1 LTVRKILA
9 QNRHQKICGLT
20 MKCTQCGNDLKS
32 DALFCASCGT
42 RVSASA
48 TPPPALKESLPSA
61 AFIEGKKTMSAKAKS
76 AYAGVGIILLIGMAI
91 VFVKSLPGGDHP
103 VIKNQPTVADAQSY
117 DGIKLTM
124 SPVSSK
130 VENGFIVIALSDVLE
145 KKMVGFTY
153 EGKTK
158 TVDLMAYINPQGK
171 LVTSIAMCD
180 PCNSKSFHTES
191 QELVCD
197 NCGTRWNFTNLEGIS
212 GTCMKYP
219 PDPIPSEIV
228 AGEIRISQKVVED
241 WKLRI

>member
-1 LTVRKILA
+1 
-9 QNRHQKICGLT
+9 
-20 MKCTQCGNDLKS
+20 MKCSQCGHDLKGG
-32 DALFCASCGT
+32 ALFCPSCGT
-42 RVSASA
+42 KVA
-48 TPPPALKESLPSA
+48 TDHLPPTTPNDTLPSA
-61 AFIEGKKTMSAKAKS
+61 AYVEGKRTMGLRAKASYS
-76 AYAGVGIILLIGMAI
+76 ALGLLLLLGMAI
-91 VFVKSLPGGDHP
+91 VFVKNLPGGDHP

-124 SPVSSK
+124 SPVPSK

-145 KKMVGFTY
+145 KRMVGFTY

-180 PCNSKSFHTES
+180 PCNSKSFHSES

-197 NCGTRWNFTNLEGIS
+197 NCGTRWSFTNLEGIS

-228 AGEIRISQKVVED
+228 AGEIRISQKIVED

>member
-1 LTVRKILA
+1 
-9 QNRHQKICGLT
+9 
-20 MKCTQCGNDLKS
+20 MKCSQCGNELKS
-32 DALFCASCGT
+32 DALFCPSCGT
-42 RVSASA
+42 KIAARPTPSA
-48 TPPPALKESLPSA
+48 PPKPSLPSA
-61 AFIEGKKTMSAKAKS
+61 AYVEGKRTMTGKAKT
-76 AYAGVGIILLIGMAI
+76 AYAALGLLLLVGMAI

-103 VIKNQPTVADAQSY
+103 IIKNQPIVSDAQSY
-117 DGIKLTM
+117 DGVKLTM
-124 SPVSSK
+124 TPVFSRI
-130 VENGFIVIALSDVLE
+130 ENGFIVISLSDVIE

-158 TVDLMAYINPQGK
+158 SVDLMAYINPQGK

-197 NCGTRWNFTNLEGIS
+197 NCGTRWNFSNLEGIS
-212 GTCMKYP
+212 GTCQKYP

-228 AGEIRISQKVVED
+228 AGEIRISQKLVED